1 MATRTSDGFSSDALS
16 MPLVS
21 SAGANDPC
29 LAFVET
35 APMGVEACGRFD
47 QPNVQSKIFGEF
59 FKTAAAFVFVD
70 VISFAISLGIVV
82 GAVNYYHGGIDQ
94 LMRHTVMSAIGLTIM
109 LFAYRLYP
117 GVGMNPI
124 YEFRQCLMAVGA
136 AFVMVTSVVLT
147 GGASSAVL
155 LLFPIL
161 VILLPFMRAIAR
173 KVMARYEWWGVQC
186 LVFSAERRVD
196 RLYGQ
201 HLKNVT
207 SGFRP
212 IGYIQE
218 NYQSKDSNIRRF
230 YLGDLNMVNQ
240 RVQESGCQV
249 AIVHRCGRP
258 DHEIAEFVD
267 RYLRAFSNVIIV
279 PDDERLPSL
288 WSMGRNGG
296 TVIKDR
302 LQVRSNQFI
311 KRFMDLAI
319 SSAALIFG
327 APLLIFIAVWVKFTS
342 PGPLF
347 FGHERIGKNGRRFKA
362 WKFRSMCVNADEVLK
377 KTLEEDPA
385 MRAEW
390 EATQKLQ
397 NDPRVSSSGRFLRK
411 TSLDELPQLW
421 NVLVGDM
428 SLVGPR
434 PIVASEIKK
443 YRDTFATYLRVRP
456 GVTGFWQISG
466 RNLTT
471 YDKRVELD
479 HYYVRNW
486 SPWFDLY
493 ILIRTFRTVLFREG
507 AF

>member
-1 MATRTSDGFSSDALS
+1 
-16 MPLVS
+16 MPFIAPVVNKRNVGLLANQ
-21 SAGANDPC
+21 AGSIP
-29 LAFVET
+29 
-35 APMGVEACGRFD
+35 APECGRFD
-47 QPNVQSKIFGEF
+47 KPVIEKRVFSEF
-59 FKTAAAFVFVD
+59 FKTSLAFVFVD
-70 VISFAISLGIVV
+70 LISFALSVGVV
-82 GAVNYYHGGIDQ
+82 SVAMNFYHGGIDQ
-94 LMRHTVMSAIGLTIM
+94 LTQHTAISAIGLVIM
-109 LFAYRLYP
+109 LVAYRLYP

-136 AFVMVTSVVLT
+136 AFVMTASIVIS
-147 GGASSAVL
+147 GGTSSAVL

-161 VILLPFMRAIAR
+161 VILLPFLRAVVR
-173 KVMARYEWWGVQC
+173 KAMTRYEWWGVRC

-196 RLYGQ
+196 RLFEQ

-212 IGYIQE
+212 IGYMQAGF
-218 NYQSKDSNIRRF
+218 QSSKNEIRSF
-230 YLGDLNMVNQ
+230 YRGDLNMINQ
-240 RVQESGCQV
+240 RVQESGCEV
-249 AIVHRCGRP
+249 AMVHRCGRP

-267 RYLRAFSNVIIV
+267 RYLRVFASVIIV

-288 WSMGRNGG
+288 WSMGRSGG
-296 TVIKDR
+296 TIITDR
-302 LQVRSNQFI
+302 LQKRFNQYI
-311 KRFMDLAI
+311 KRSMDIVISLAG
-319 SSAALIFG
+319 LLFG
-327 APLLIFIAVWVKFTS
+327 APLLIFIALWVKRSS

-347 FGHERIGKNGRRFKA
+347 FGHERIGKNGRRFNA
-362 WKFRSMCVNADEVLK
+362 WKFRSMCVNADEVLN
-377 KTLEEDPA
+377 KTLNENPA
-385 MRAEW
+385 MREEW

-421 NVLVGDM
+421 NVLVGEM

-443 YRDTFATYLRVRP
+443 YRDTFAAYIRVRP

-471 YDKRVELD
+471 YDRRVELD
-479 HYYVRNW
+479 DYYVRNW